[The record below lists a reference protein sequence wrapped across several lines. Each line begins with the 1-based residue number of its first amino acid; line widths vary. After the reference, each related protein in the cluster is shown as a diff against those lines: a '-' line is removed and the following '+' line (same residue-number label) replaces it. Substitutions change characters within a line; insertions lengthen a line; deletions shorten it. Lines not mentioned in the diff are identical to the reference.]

1 MLNPSGNGGMAGII
15 GLGIL
20 FAIPS
25 VAGSIKEALKAKPMV
40 QAGPS
45 AVIGPVGGAVGQGM
59 QVAYQLSM
67 IKGLIPQRSAGQ
79 ISGLENL
86 TPPLRIIVSFPLPI
100 PL

>member
-1 MLNPSGNGGMAGII
+1 MGGVI

-45 AVIGPVGGAVGQGM
+45 AILGPIGTGAGQLMNYG
-59 QVAYQLSM
+59 YQLSM
-67 IKGLIPQRSAGQ
+67 ITHYLPQKKPSAG
-79 ISGLENL
+79 GKAE
-86 TPPLRIIVSFPLPI
+86 
-100 PL
+100 